1 MQIGF
6 GTDAQFLSYALF
18 PLLIFLARVLDVSLE
33 TFRIILISRGMKL
46 LSSAIGFVEILIW
59 LAALGHIMQH
69 LDDPVNYFAYAA
81 GFAVG
86 NYVGIWIENRLAMGL
101 SLIRIITQREVME
114 IAIAIQAMGYGVTYV
129 EAHGESGPGAIIL
142 SVVKRK
148 DLKQITAV
156 VRAIDVNSFYTI
168 EDVRSV
174 SMGRFPSRRL
184 HLRRGKLGGTFAR
197 G

>member
-1 MQIGF
+1 MLFGF
-6 GTDAQFLSYALF
+6 DADARFLSFVLI

-69 LDDPVNYFAYAA
+69 LDDPVHYLAYAS

-142 SVVKRK
+142 AVVKRK
-148 DLKQITAV
+148 DLEQITAV
-156 VRAIDVNSFYTI
+156 VKAIDANSFYTI

-174 SMGRFPSRRL
+174 SKGRFPSRRL
-184 HLRRGKLGGTFAR
+184 SLRRGKLGGTFAKA
-197 G
+197 